1 MSSMNAK
8 RLYLV
13 ALFLFIIVA
22 LFYGPISQP
31 QEYHDFADGRELLGV
46 PNALDVISNL
56 AILCPGV
63 LGLSFIYERRNKSQ
77 VSEDEI
83 SIHITLFSGMIL
95 TFAGSVWFHLD
106 PTDSTMLWDRLG
118 MSVVIGSCISLLIHD
133 MWDRN
138 LAGQIHLP
146 VVIASIISVLWWPV
160 FDDLRIYF
168 IVKHH
173 PFILFP
179 ILLFCGNRVYDK
191 ISGYYWGLSMFLL
204 ATIFEFADQ
213 QIFELTGIISGHTLK
228 HIAAGIGLW
237 FLMVMIRDRQLIIS
251 EEE

>member
-1 MSSMNAK
+1 MNAK
-8 RLYLV
+8 RLYFS
-13 ALFLFIIVA
+13 ALFVFIIVA

-31 QEYHDFADGRELLGV
+31 QEYHDFADDREILGI
-46 PNALDVISNL
+46 PNALDVMSNL
-56 AILCPGV
+56 AIIYPGV
-63 LGLSFIYERRNKSQ
+63 VGLAFVHESRKLPK

-83 SIHITLFSGMIL
+83 SIQITLFSGMIL

-138 LAGQIHLP
+138 LAAKIHLP
-146 VVIASIISVLWWPV
+146 IVIASILSVLWWPV
-160 FDDLRIYF
+160 FDDLRVYF

-179 ILLFCGNRVYDK
+179 IFLFCGHRIYDK
-191 ISGYYWGLSMFLL
+191 TSGYYWGLSMFLL

-213 QIFELTGIISGHTLK
+213 QIFEITGIISGHTLK
-228 HIAAGIGLW
+228 HLAAGIGLW
-237 FLMVMIRDRQLIIS
+237 FLMVMIRDRELIS
-251 EEE
+251 VEEE

>member
-1 MSSMNAK
+1 MDAK
-8 RLYLV
+8 RLYLA
-13 ALFLFIIVA
+13 ALFVFIIVA

-31 QEYHDFADGRELLGV
+31 QEYHDFADDREILGV
-46 PNALDVISNL
+46 PNALDVMSNL
-56 AILCPGV
+56 AIIYPGV
-63 LGLSFIYERRNKSQ
+63 VGLAFIHESRNRTQ

-83 SIHITLFSGMIL
+83 SIQITLFSGMIL

-138 LAGQIHLP
+138 LAAKIHLP
-146 VVIASIISVLWWPV
+146 IIIASIVSVLWWPV
-160 FDDLRIYF
+160 FDDLRVYF

-179 ILLFCGNRVYDK
+179 IFLLCGRRIYDK
-191 ISGYYWGLSMFLL
+191 VSGYYWGLSMFLL

-213 QIFELTGIISGHTLK
+213 QIFEITGIISGHTLK

-237 FLMVMIRDRQLIIS
+237 FLMVMIRDRELIS
-251 EEE
+251 VEEE

>member
-1 MSSMNAK
+1 MDAK
-8 RLYLV
+8 RLYLA
-13 ALFLFIIVA
+13 ALFVFIIMA

-31 QEYHDFADGRELLGV
+31 QEYHDFADDREILGV
-46 PNALDVISNL
+46 PNALDVMSNL
-56 AILCPGV
+56 AIIYPGV
-63 LGLSFIYERRNKSQ
+63 VGLAFIHESRNRTQ

-83 SIHITLFSGMIL
+83 SIQITLFSGMIL

-138 LAGQIHLP
+138 LAAKIHLP
-146 VVIASIISVLWWPV
+146 IIIASIVSVLWWPV
-160 FDDLRIYF
+160 FDDLRVYF

-179 ILLFCGNRVYDK
+179 IFLLCGRRIYDK
-191 ISGYYWGLSMFLL
+191 VSGYYWGLSMFLL

-213 QIFELTGIISGHTLK
+213 QIFEITGIISGHTLK

-237 FLMVMIRDRQLIIS
+237 FLMVMIRDRELIS
-251 EEE
+251 VEEE

>member
-1 MSSMNAK
+1 MDAK
-8 RLYLV
+8 RLYLA
-13 ALFLFIIVA
+13 ALFVFIIMA

-31 QEYHDFADGRELLGV
+31 QEYHDFADDREILGV
-46 PNALDVISNL
+46 PNALDVMSNL
-56 AILCPGV
+56 AIIYPGV
-63 LGLSFIYERRNKSQ
+63 VGLAFIHESRNRSQ

-83 SIHITLFSGMIL
+83 SIQITLFSGMIL

-138 LAGQIHLP
+138 LAAKIHLP
-146 VVIASIISVLWWPV
+146 IIIASIVSVLWWPV
-160 FDDLRIYF
+160 FDDLRVYF

-179 ILLFCGNRVYDK
+179 IFLLCGRRIYDK
-191 ISGYYWGLSMFLL
+191 VSGYYWGLSMFLL

-213 QIFELTGIISGHTLK
+213 QIFEITGIISGHTLK

-237 FLMVMIRDRQLIIS
+237 FLMVMIRDRELIS
-251 EEE
+251 VEEE

>member
-1 MSSMNAK
+1 MDAK
-8 RLYLV
+8 RLYLA
-13 ALFLFIIVA
+13 ALFVFIIVA

-31 QEYHDFADGRELLGV
+31 QEYHDFADDREILGV
-46 PNALDVISNL
+46 PNALDVMSNL
-56 AILCPGV
+56 AIIYPGV
-63 LGLSFIYERRNKSQ
+63 VGLAFIHESRNRSQ

-83 SIHITLFSGMIL
+83 SIQITLFSGMIL

-138 LAGQIHLP
+138 LAAKIHLP
-146 VVIASIISVLWWPV
+146 IIIASIVSVLWWPV
-160 FDDLRIYF
+160 FDDLRVYF

-179 ILLFCGNRVYDK
+179 IFLLCGRRIYDK
-191 ISGYYWGLSMFLL
+191 VSGYYWGLSMFLL

-213 QIFELTGIISGHTLK
+213 QIFEITGIISGHTLK

-237 FLMVMIRDRQLIIS
+237 FLMVMIRDRELIS
-251 EEE
+251 VEEE

>member
-1 MSSMNAK
+1 MDAK
-8 RLYLV
+8 RLYLA
-13 ALFLFIIVA
+13 ALFVFIIVA

-31 QEYHDFADGRELLGV
+31 QEYHDFADDREILGV
-46 PNALDVISNL
+46 PNALDVMSNL
-56 AILCPGV
+56 AIIYPGV
-63 LGLSFIYERRNKSQ
+63 VGLAFIHESRNRTQ

-83 SIHITLFSGMIL
+83 SIQITLFSGMIL

-138 LAGQIHLP
+138 LAAKIHLP
-146 VVIASIISVLWWPV
+146 IIIASIVSVLWWPV
-160 FDDLRIYF
+160 FDDLRVYF

-179 ILLFCGNRVYDK
+179 IFLLCGRRIYDK
-191 ISGYYWGLSMFLL
+191 VSGYYWALSMFLL

-213 QIFELTGIISGHTLK
+213 QIFEITGIISGHTLK

-237 FLMVMIRDRQLIIS
+237 FLMVMIRDRELIS
-251 EEE
+251 VEEE

>member
-1 MSSMNAK
+1 MDAK
-8 RLYLV
+8 RLYL
-13 ALFLFIIVA
+13 ATLFVVIIAA

-31 QEYHDFADGRELLGV
+31 QEYHDFADDREILGV
-46 PNALDVISNL
+46 PNALDVMSNL
-56 AILCPGV
+56 AIIFPGV
-63 LGLSFIYERRNKSQ
+63 VGLAFVHESRKESK

-83 SIHITLFSGMIL
+83 SIQITLFSGMVL

-138 LAGQIHLP
+138 FAAKIHLP
-146 VVIASIISVLWWPV
+146 IVIASIVSVLWWPI
-160 FDDLRIYF
+160 FDDLRVYF

-179 ILLFCGNRVYDK
+179 IFLFSGHRIYDK
-191 ISGYYWGLSMFLL
+191 VSGYYWGLSMFLL

-213 QIFELTGIISGHTLK
+213 QIFEITGIISGHTLK
-228 HIAAGIGLW
+228 HISAGIGLW
-237 FLMVMIRDRQLIIS
+237 FLMVMIRDRELIS
-251 EEE
+251 FEEE

>member
-1 MSSMNAK
+1 MDAK
-8 RLYLV
+8 RLYLA
-13 ALFLFIIVA
+13 ALFVFIIMA

-31 QEYHDFADGRELLGV
+31 QEYHDFADDREILGV
-46 PNALDVISNL
+46 PNALDVMSNL
-56 AILCPGV
+56 AIIYPGV
-63 LGLSFIYERRNKSQ
+63 VGLAFIHESRNRTQ

-83 SIHITLFSGMIL
+83 SIQITLFSGMIL

-138 LAGQIHLP
+138 LAAKIHLP
-146 VVIASIISVLWWPV
+146 IIIASIVSVLWWPV
-160 FDDLRIYF
+160 FDDLRVYF

-179 ILLFCGNRVYDK
+179 IFLLCGRRIYDK
-191 ISGYYWGLSMFLL
+191 VSGYYWALSMFLL

-213 QIFELTGIISGHTLK
+213 QIFEITGIISGHTLK

-237 FLMVMIRDRQLIIS
+237 FLMVMIRDRELIS
-251 EEE
+251 VEEE

>member
-1 MSSMNAK
+1 MDAK
-8 RLYLV
+8 RLYLA
-13 ALFLFIIVA
+13 ALFVFIIMA

-31 QEYHDFADGRELLGV
+31 QEYHDFADDREILGV
-46 PNALDVISNL
+46 PNALDVMSNL
-56 AILCPGV
+56 AIIYPGV
-63 LGLSFIYERRNKSQ
+63 VGLAFIHESRNRTQ

-83 SIHITLFSGMIL
+83 SIQITLFSGMIL

-138 LAGQIHLP
+138 LAAKIHLP
-146 VVIASIISVLWWPV
+146 IIIASIVSVLWWPV
-160 FDDLRIYF
+160 FDDLRVYF

-179 ILLFCGNRVYDK
+179 IFLLCGRRIYDK
-191 ISGYYWGLSMFLL
+191 VSGYYWGLSMFLL

-213 QIFELTGIISGHTLK
+213 QIFEITGIISRHTLK

-237 FLMVMIRDRQLIIS
+237 FLMVMIRDRELIS
-251 EEE
+251 VEEE

>member
-1 MSSMNAK
+1 MDAK
-8 RLYLV
+8 RLYLAAISV
-13 ALFLFIIVA
+13 FIIMA

-31 QEYHDFADGRELLGV
+31 QEYHDFADDRELLGV
-46 PNALDVISNL
+46 PNALDVMSNL
-56 AILCPGV
+56 AIVYPGLV
-63 LGLSFIYERRNKSQ
+63 GLAFVNESRKNSQ
-77 VSEDEI
+77 VSEDEV
-83 SIHITLFSGMIL
+83 SIHITMFSGMIL

-106 PTDSTMLWDRLG
+106 PNDSTMLWDRLG

-138 LAGQIHLP
+138 LAAKIHLP
-146 VVIASIISVLWWPV
+146 IVIASVVSVLWWPV

-179 ILLFCGNRVYDK
+179 ILLVYGNRIYDK

-204 ATIFEFADQ
+204 ATIFEFTDQ

-237 FLMVMIRDRQLIIS
+237 FLMVMIRDRKPITF

>member
-1 MSSMNAK
+1 MDAK
-8 RLYLV
+8 RLYLA
-13 ALFLFIIVA
+13 ALFVFIIMA

-31 QEYHDFADGRELLGV
+31 QEYHDFADDREILGV
-46 PNALDVISNL
+46 PNALDVMSNL
-56 AILCPGV
+56 AIIYPGV
-63 LGLSFIYERRNKSQ
+63 VGLAFIHESRNRSQ

-83 SIHITLFSGMIL
+83 SIQITLFSGMIL

-138 LAGQIHLP
+138 LAAKIHLP
-146 VVIASIISVLWWPV
+146 IIIASIVSVLWWPV
-160 FDDLRIYF
+160 FDDLRVYF

-179 ILLFCGNRVYDK
+179 IFLLCGRRIYDK
-191 ISGYYWGLSMFLL
+191 VSGYYWALSMFLL

-213 QIFELTGIISGHTLK
+213 QIFEITGIISGHTLK

-237 FLMVMIRDRQLIIS
+237 FLMVMIRDRELIS
-251 EEE
+251 VEEE

>member
-1 MSSMNAK
+1 MDAK
-8 RLYLV
+8 RLYLA
-13 ALFLFIIVA
+13 ALFVFIIVA

-31 QEYHDFADGRELLGV
+31 QEYHDFADDREILGV
-46 PNALDVISNL
+46 PNALDVMSNL
-56 AILCPGV
+56 AIIYPGV
-63 LGLSFIYERRNKSQ
+63 VGLAFIHESRNRSQ
-77 VSEDEI
+77 V
-83 SIHITLFSGMIL
+83 SGMIL

-138 LAGQIHLP
+138 LAAKIHLP
-146 VVIASIISVLWWPV
+146 IIIASIVSVLWWPV
-160 FDDLRIYF
+160 FDDLRVYF

-179 ILLFCGNRVYDK
+179 IFLLCGRRIYDK
-191 ISGYYWGLSMFLL
+191 VSGYYWGLSMFLL

-213 QIFELTGIISGHTLK
+213 QIFEITGIISGHTLK

-237 FLMVMIRDRQLIIS
+237 FLMVMIRDRELIS
-251 EEE
+251 VEEE